1 MTKFDIILHP
11 DQKLK
16 KVCLPVSQV
25 TDDVRLIVSKML
37 ETMYEAPGIG
47 LAAPQVGILKRIF
60 VMDCSEKDVSTQP
73 YVIINPE
80 IVWLSEQKSTYEEGC
95 LSIPDF
101 YGDVERPSEIKIR
114 CLNEKGD
121 IIEHY
126 FDGLHATCAQ
136 HEIDHL
142 NGVLFIDY
150 LGPMRR
156 QIITSKMKKYKKE
169 ISQNGN
175 SRESGK

>member
-1 MTKFDIILHP
+1 MIKFDIILHP

-16 KVCLPVSQV
+16 KICIPVAKV
-25 TDDVRLIVSKML
+25 TDEICLVAQGMI
-37 ETMYEAPGIG
+37 ETMYKAPGVG

-60 VMDCSEKDVSTQP
+60 VMDCATKDSVSDP
-73 YVIINPE
+73 HILINPE
-80 IVWLSEQKSTYEEGC
+80 IVWVSEEKNTYEEGC

-101 YGDVERPSEIKIR
+101 YGDVERPSEIKIC
-114 CLNEKGD
+114 CLNEKG
-121 IIEHY
+121 IPIEHH
-126 FDGLHATCAQ
+126 FDGLQATCAQ

-150 LGPMRR
+150 LGPIRR

-169 ISQNGN
+169 NIRKQESLGN
-175 SRESGK
+175 VK